1 MAVAARNF
9 DYRGPL
15 PDDLNCNVTAAGN
28 QADSAT
34 MGASMHYAKDFENF
48 GRKSDGKVRF
58 GFFRQ
63 ENSGSFFSAILFRLL
78 KQVPIIE
85 LVICWKVA
93 HWNAKTL
100 LPKFLD
106 IFIRR
111 SRKIT

>member
-48 GRKSDGKVRF
+48 GRKSDWKVRF

-63 ENSGSFFSAILFRLL
+63 ENSGSFFSGHIIPTTKAGPDHWARNLL
-78 KQVPIIE
+78 ESCPLECQN
-85 LVICWKVA
+85 VA
-93 HWNAKTL
+93 
-100 LPKFLD
+100 P
-106 IFIRR
+106 
-111 SRKIT
+111 